1 MIVTFAPG
9 PTSLI
14 AKLEPIKPKPPEIF
28 EVINI
33 PGCVVRLKIK
43 EAEPFGFSLFDH
55 QVT

>member
-55 QVT
+55 HVT